1 MPLPRPSLLPLT
13 GLLALALVAG
23 EAPKPATKTAHGATG
38 KTAPLPA
45 PVKVTSVEGI
55 TEYDLANGLKVLLF
69 PDASKPTTTV
79 NITYLVGS
87 RNESYGETG
96 MAHLLEHLMF
106 KPSRAFSGKDGHPNP
121 VEVLN
126 SVGARFNG
134 STSYDRTNYFV
145 TFPAGDANL
154 DKILDLESDR
164 MVHAN
169 IDGNDLWN
177 PKTQK
182 GEMTVVRNE
191 FEAGENNPIRVTLE
205 RTLSKAFDWQAY
217 GKSTIG
223 ARSDIEHVNIA
234 HLQAFYRT
242 YYQPDNAVLLVAG
255 KFDPARTL
263 AGIQA
268 RFGSIPRPTRTLQ
281 TTYTL
286 DPVQDGER
294 SVVVRRVG
302 DIQAVMAAYKV
313 CAGSDPDSAALQ
325 VLESS
330 MTEAPSGRLYKA
342 LVEAKKAAMVFPFY
356 GDTKEP
362 GFILFAAAVPKDADL
377 ADARATLLKVLED
390 TRDQPFTQAEVDRAK
405 ADLLKQVDLE
415 LNQSDRLG
423 IALSEYIAQGDW
435 RLFFLNRDRVQAVTP
450 AMVDQVAAN
459 YFKASNRTVGE
470 FIPTAKPD
478 RTEIPVEKD
487 VEAMLKGYQG
497 HAQVAQGEA
506 FDATPANIDARTQTF
521 TTASGLKTA
530 LVAKKTRGES
540 VSATLV
546 LRFGTE
552 QTLMDKGAAPGLT
565 ADMLLR
571 GTTRHSR
578 QELKDAFDRLKAQVS
593 VTGGPESARVMITT
607 ERKHFPA
614 AMALVAEMLQTPSF
628 PAPELDTLVK
638 EEVTGL
644 EYQKT
649 EPQFVAAQAMRRHF
663 DARFPKG
670 HPRHVDTVEESLADL
685 KAAKVADLKAFHDA
699 FYGAGGGDL
708 AIVGDVDPAATKQ
721 LVEGLF
727 GTWKAPMAY
736 TRIASPYVPVQPVDE
751 KLETPDK
758 ANAVYFSG
766 LTMPLADA
774 DPDYPA
780 LLLGN
785 YMLGGG
791 ALRSRL
797 ADRIRQKEGLSY
809 GVGSHFSAE
818 AQDAYAIWN
827 AFAIYNPAN
836 LAKLE
841 AAFKEEIALV
851 LDKGFTDQELKDA
864 KTAWLQ
870 AQASS
875 RAQDRELAGR
885 LASNLH
891 LDRTMAWQ
899 ADLERKVQAL
909 TGDQI
914 LAALHKHFDPT
925 KISVFVAG
933 DFAKAD
939 KK

>member
-1 MPLPRPSLLPLT
+1 MPFHRRFVWPLG
-13 GLLALALVAG
+13 GLLAMALVAG
-23 EAPKPATKTAHGATG
+23 EAPALRTAPAAK
-38 KTAPLPA
+38 PLPA
-45 PVKVTSVEGI
+45 PVKVASVEGI

-79 NITYLVGS
+79 NVTYLVGS

-106 KPSRAFSGKDGHPNP
+106 KPSRTFSGKDGHPNP
-121 VEVLN
+121 VAVLN

-177 PKTQK
+177 PKTQT

-191 FEAGENNPIRVTLE
+191 FEMGENSPIRVTLD

-234 HLQAFYRT
+234 HLQAFYHT
-242 YYQPDNAVLLVAG
+242 YYQPDNAVLLVSG
-255 KFDPARTL
+255 KFDPAKTL
-263 AGIQA
+263 AKIQA
-268 RFGSIPRPTRTLQ
+268 RFGAIPRPTRTLQ

-294 SVVVRRVG
+294 SVTVRRVG
-302 DIQAVMAAYKV
+302 DIQAVMAAYKT

-325 VLESS
+325 VLASL

-342 LVEAKKAAMVFPFY
+342 LVEAKQAAQVFPYY
-356 GDTKEP
+356 GETREP
-362 GFILFAAAVPKDADL
+362 GFILFGATVPKDVNL
-377 ADARATLLKVLED
+377 AEAKATLLKVLED
-390 TRDQPFTQAEVDRAK
+390 TKAQPFTQAEVDRAK
-405 ADLLKQVDLE
+405 ASLLKQVDLA

-423 IALSEYIAQGDW
+423 IALSESIAQGDW
-435 RLFFLNRDRVQAVTP
+435 RLFFLDRDRIQAVTP

-470 FIPTAKPD
+470 FIPTAHPD
-478 RTEIPVEKD
+478 RTVIPPVKD

-497 HAQVAQGEA
+497 KAAVAQGEA
-506 FDATPANIDARTQTF
+506 FDASPANIDARTRTF
-521 TTASGLKTA
+521 TTAAGLKVA
-530 LVAKKTRGES
+530 LLAKKTRGEM
-540 VSATLV
+540 VTATLV
-546 LRFGTE
+546 LDLGSA
-552 QTLMDKGAAPGLT
+552 QSLMDKGAAPEL
-565 ADMLLR
+565 AAAMLLR
-571 GTTRHSR
+571 GTTLHSR
-578 QELKDAFDRLKAQVS
+578 QELKDAFDQLKAQVFVMGGAES
-593 VTGGPESARVMITT
+593 VRVMITA
-607 ERKHFPA
+607 ERTSFPDV
-614 AMALVAEMLQTPSF
+614 MKLVAEVLQHPAF
-628 PAPELDTLVK
+628 PASELDPLVK
-638 EEVTGL
+638 ERVAGL
-644 EYQKT
+644 EAQKA
-649 EPQFVAAQAMRRHF
+649 EPQFQAVLALRQHFNAQY
-663 DARFPKG
+663 PKG
-670 HPRHVDTVEESLADL
+670 HPRHVDSVDESLAELKAVKAEDL
-685 KAAKVADLKAFHDA
+685 KRFHDA
-699 FYGAGGGDL
+699 FYGAGAGEM
-708 AIVGDVDPAATKQ
+708 AIVGDVDPTATQ
-721 LVEGLF
+721 SLVEHLF
-727 GTWKAPMAY
+727 GTWKAPEAY
-736 TRIASPYVPVQPVDE
+736 ARIPHAYVPVKPVEE

-758 ANAVYFSG
+758 ANAVYMSG
-766 LTMPLADA
+766 LVLPLKDT

-791 ALRSRL
+791 SLHSRL
-797 ADRIRQKEGLSY
+797 ANRIRQKEGLSY
-809 GVGSHFSAE
+809 GVGSQFTANPE
-818 AQDAYAIWN
+818 DAYAVWN
-827 AFAIYNPAN
+827 GFAIYNPAN

-841 AAFKEEIALV
+841 TAFKEEIAQV
-851 LDKGFTDQELKDA
+851 LDKGFLSQEIQGA

-885 LASNLH
+885 LANNLY
-891 LDRTMAWQ
+891 LGRTMAWQ

-909 TGDQI
+909 TSDQI
-914 LAALHKHFDPT
+914 LAALRTHVDPAQ
-925 KISVFVAG
+925 ISVFVAG
-933 DFAKAD
+933 DFAKAGQ
-939 KK
+939 K

>member
-1 MPLPRPSLLPLT
+1 MPLSRRYILPLS

-23 EAPKPATKTAHGATG
+23 EAPKHAPRTAHA
-38 KTAPLPA
+38 APAAKALPA

-79 NITYLVGS
+79 NVTYLVGS
-87 RNESYGETG
+87 RNENYGETG

-106 KPSRAFSGKDGHPNP
+106 KPSRKFSGKDGHPNP

-191 FEAGENNPIRVTLE
+191 FEMGENNPINVTLE
-205 RTLSKAFDWQAY
+205 RTLAKAFDWQNY

-223 ARSDIEHVNIA
+223 ARSDIEHVNIER
-234 HLQAFYRT
+234 LQAFYHT

-255 KFDPARTL
+255 KFEPAKTL
-263 AGIQA
+263 AEINA
-268 RFGSIPRPTRTLQ
+268 RFGAIPRPTRTIQ

-294 SVVVRRVG
+294 SVTVRRVG
-302 DIQAVMAAYKV
+302 DIQAVLAAYKV
-313 CAGSDPDSAALQ
+313 SAGSDPDGAALN
-325 VLESS
+325 VLSHI
-330 MTEAPSGRLYKA
+330 MTDAPSGRLYKA
-342 LVEAKKAAMVFPFY
+342 LVEAKKAAMVFPYY
-356 GDTKEP
+356 GETKEP
-362 GFILFAAAVPKDADL
+362 GFLLFGAAVPKDANL
-377 ADARATLLKVLED
+377 ADARGTMLKVLED
-390 TRDQPFTQAEVDRAK
+390 TKTEPFTAQEVDRAK
-405 ADLLKQVDLE
+405 ASLLKNFDLVM
-415 LNQSDRLG
+415 NQSDRLG
-423 IALSEYIAQGDW
+423 ITLSEYIAQGDW
-435 RLFFLNRDRVQAVTP
+435 RLFFLDRDRIKAVTP
-450 AMVDQVAAN
+450 AQVDAVAAN
-459 YFKASNRTVGE
+459 YLKESNRTVGE

-478 RTEIPVEKD
+478 RTAIPAVKD

-497 HAQVAQGEA
+497 QAVVAQGEA

-530 LVAKKTRGES
+530 ILAKKTRGES
-540 VSATLV
+540 VSATLT
-546 LRFGTE
+546 LHLGSE
-552 QTLMDKGAAPGLT
+552 QALMGKGAAPELT
-565 ADMLLR
+565 GAMLMR
-571 GTTRHSR
+571 GTTKHTR
-578 QELKDAFDRLKAQVS
+578 QELKDAFDRLKAQVM
-593 VTGGPESARVMITT
+593 VMGDAENARVMITT
-607 ERKHFPA
+607 ERKHFPEV
-614 AMALVAEMLQTPSF
+614 MQLVAEVLQHPAF
-628 PAPELDTLVK
+628 PASELETLVK
-638 EEVTGL
+638 EQVTGL
-644 EYQKT
+644 EYQKA
-649 EPQFVAAQAMRRHF
+649 EPQFQATQAFMQHF
-663 DARFPKG
+663 NAKYPKG
-670 HPRHVDTVEESLADL
+670 HPRHVDNVDDSLAEL

-699 FYGAGGGDL
+699 FYGAGAGDL

-721 LVEGLF
+721 LVSELF
-727 GTWKAPMAY
+727 GAWKAPVAF
-736 TRIASPYVPVQPVDE
+736 TRMPVAYVPVKPVE
-751 KLETPDK
+751 VKLETPDK
-758 ANAVYFSG
+758 ANAFYVSG
-766 LTMPLADA
+766 LAMPLADT

-797 ADRIRQKEGLSY
+797 ADRIRQKDGLSY
-809 GVGSHFSAE
+809 GVGSQFSAQS
-818 AQDAYAIWN
+818 QDSMAMWN

-836 LAKLE
+836 LAKLQV
-841 AAFKEEIALV
+841 AFTEEIARA
-851 LDKGFTDQELKDA
+851 LDKGFTEQEIKDA
-864 KTAWLQ
+864 KAAWLQ
-870 AQASS
+870 GQASS

-885 LASNLH
+885 LASNLY
-891 LDRTMAWQ
+891 LGRTMAWQ

-909 TGDQI
+909 TNDQI
-914 LAALHKHFDPT
+914 LAALHKHFDPS

>member
-1 MPLPRPSLLPLT
+1 MPLSRRYALPLS

-23 EAPKPATKTAHGATG
+23 EAPKHAPRTAHA
-38 KTAPLPA
+38 APAAKALPA

-87 RNESYGETG
+87 RNETYGETG

-106 KPSRAFSGKDGHPNP
+106 KPSRKFSGKDGHPNP

-169 IDGNDLWN
+169 IDGRDLWD
-177 PKTQK
+177 PVAKK

-191 FEAGENNPIRVTLE
+191 FEMGENNPINVTLE
-205 RTLSKAFDWQAY
+205 RTLAKAFDWQNY

-223 ARSDIEHVNIA
+223 ARSDIEHVNIER
-234 HLQAFYRT
+234 LQAFYRT

-255 KFDPARTL
+255 KFEPAKTL
-263 AGIQA
+263 AKINDL
-268 RFGSIPRPTRTLQ
+268 FGAIPRPTRTIQ

-294 SVVVRRVG
+294 SVTVRRVG
-302 DIQAVMAAYKV
+302 DIQAVLAAYKV
-313 CAGSDPDSAALQ
+313 SAGSDPDGAALD
-325 VLESS
+325 VLSHI
-330 MTEAPSGRLYKA
+330 MTDAPSGRLYKA
-342 LVEAKKAAMVFPFY
+342 LVEAKKAAMVFPYY
-356 GDTKEP
+356 GETKEP
-362 GFILFAAAVPKDADL
+362 GFLLFGAAVPKDANL
-377 ADARATLLKVLED
+377 AEARGTMLKVLED
-390 TRDQPFTQAEVDRAK
+390 TKAQPFTQQEVDRAK
-405 ADLLKQVDLE
+405 AALLKNFDLVM
-415 LNQSDRLG
+415 NQSDRLG
-423 IALSEYIAQGDW
+423 ISLSEYIAQGDW
-435 RLFFLNRDRVQAVTP
+435 RLFFLNRDRVKAVTP
-450 AMVDQVAAN
+450 AQVDAVAAN
-459 YFKASNRTVGE
+459 YLKESNRTVGE

-478 RTEIPVEKD
+478 RTEIPAVKD

-497 HAQVAQGEA
+497 QAVVAQGEA

-530 LVAKKTRGES
+530 ILAKKTRGET

-546 LRFGTE
+546 LHLGSE
-552 QTLMDKGAAPGLT
+552 QALMGKGAAPELT
-565 ADMLLR
+565 GAMLMR
-571 GTTRHSR
+571 GTTKHTR
-578 QELKDAFDRLKAQVS
+578 QELKDAFDKLKAQVF
-593 VTGGPESARVMITT
+593 VMGDAENARVMITT
-607 ERKHFPA
+607 ERKAFPEV
-614 AMALVAEMLQTPSF
+614 MQLVAEVLQHPAF
-628 PAPELDTLVK
+628 PASELETLVK
-638 EEVTGL
+638 EQVTGL
-644 EYQKT
+644 EYQKS
-649 EPQFVAAQAMRRHF
+649 EPQFQATQALRQHF
-663 DARFPKG
+663 DAQYPKG
-670 HPRHVDTVEESLADL
+670 HPRHADNVDESLADL
-685 KAAKVADLKAFHDA
+685 KAAKVEDLKAFHDA
-699 FYGAGGGDL
+699 FYGAGAGDL

-721 LVEGLF
+721 LVEELF
-727 GTWKAPMAY
+727 GAWKAPVAFA
-736 TRIASPYVPVQPVDE
+736 RIPSAYVPVKPVEE

-758 ANAVYFSG
+758 ANAFYVSG
-766 LTMPLADA
+766 LTMPLADT

-797 ADRIRQKEGLSY
+797 ADRIRQKDGLSY
-809 GVGSHFSAE
+809 GVGSQLSAQS
-818 AQDAYAIWN
+818 QDAKATWN

-841 AAFKEEIALV
+841 VAFKEEIARA
-851 LDKGFTDQELKDA
+851 LDKGFTEQEIQDA

-870 AQASS
+870 GQASS

-885 LASNLH
+885 LASNLY
-891 LDRTMAWQ
+891 LGRTMAWQ

-909 TGDQI
+909 TNDQI
-914 LAALHKHFDPT
+914 LAALHKHFDPS

>member
-1 MPLPRPSLLPLT
+1 MPLSRRYALPLS
-13 GLLALALVAG
+13 GILALALVAG
-23 EAPKPATKTAHGATG
+23 EAPKHAPRTAHA
-38 KTAPLPA
+38 APAAKALPA
-45 PVKVTSVEGI
+45 PVKVTAVEGI

-87 RNESYGETG
+87 RNENYGETG

-106 KPSRAFSGKDGHPNP
+106 KPSRKFSGKDGHPNP

-169 IDGNDLWN
+169 IDGRDLWD
-177 PKTQK
+177 PATQK

-191 FEAGENNPIRVTLE
+191 FEMGENNPINVTLE
-205 RTLSKAFDWQAY
+205 RTLAKAFDWQAY

-223 ARSDIEHVNIA
+223 ARSDIEHVNIER
-234 HLQAFYRT
+234 LQAFYHT

-263 AGIQA
+263 AEINA
-268 RFGSIPRPTRTLQ
+268 RFGAIPRPTRTIQ

-294 SVVVRRVG
+294 SVTVRRVG

-313 CAGSDPDSAALQ
+313 SAGSDPDGAALDA
-325 VLESS
+325 LSHI
-330 MTEAPSGRLYKA
+330 MTDAPSGRLYKA
-342 LVEAKKAAMVFPFY
+342 LVEAKKAAMVFPY
-356 GDTKEP
+356 YAETKEP
-362 GFILFAAAVPKDADL
+362 GFLLFGAAVPKEANL

-390 TRDQPFTQAEVDRAK
+390 TKDQPFTQAEVDRAK
-405 ADLLKQVDLE
+405 AALLKSFDLVMNE
-415 LNQSDRLG
+415 SDRLG
-423 IALSEYIAQGDW
+423 ITLSEYIAQGDW
-435 RLFFLNRDRVQAVTP
+435 RLFFLNRDRIKAVTP
-450 AMVDQVAAN
+450 AQVDAVAAN
-459 YFKASNRTVGE
+459 YLKESNRTVGE

-478 RTEIPVEKD
+478 RTVIPPVKD

-497 HAQVAQGEA
+497 QATVAQGEA

-521 TTASGLKTA
+521 TTASGMKTA
-530 LVAKKTRGES
+530 ILAKKTRGET
-540 VSATLV
+540 VSATL
-546 LRFGTE
+546 LLHLGSE
-552 QTLMDKGAAPGLT
+552 QALMGKGAAPELT
-565 ADMLLR
+565 SAMLMR
-571 GTTRHSR
+571 GTTQHTR
-578 QELKDAFDRLKAQVS
+578 QELKDAFDKLKAQVM
-593 VTGGPESARVMITT
+593 VMGDAENARVMITT
-607 ERKHFPA
+607 ERKAFPEVLRLVAEVLQHPAFPA
-614 AMALVAEMLQTPSF
+614 A
-628 PAPELDTLVK
+628 ELDTLVK
-638 EEVTGL
+638 EQVTGL
-644 EYQKT
+644 EYQKA
-649 EPQFVAAQAMRRHF
+649 EPQFQATQALRQHF
-663 DARFPKG
+663 DAQYPKG
-670 HPRHVDTVEESLADL
+670 HPRHADNVDESLAEL
-685 KAAKVADLKAFHDA
+685 KAAKVEDLKAFHDA
-699 FYGAGGGDL
+699 FYGAGAGDL

-721 LVEGLF
+721 LVNELF
-727 GTWKAPMAY
+727 GSWKAPMAF
-736 TRIASPYVPVQPVDE
+736 TRIPSPYADVKPVEV

-758 ANAVYFSG
+758 ANAFYVSG
-766 LTMPLADA
+766 LAMPLADT

-809 GVGSHFSAE
+809 GVGSQFNARP
-818 AQDAYAIWN
+818 QDASAMWN

-836 LAKLE
+836 LTKLE
-841 AAFKEEIALV
+841 AAFKEEIARA
-851 LDKGFTDQELKDA
+851 LDKGFTDQEIKDA

-870 AQASS
+870 GQASS

-885 LASNLH
+885 LASNLY
-891 LDRTMAWQ
+891 LGRTLAWQ
-899 ADLERKVQAL
+899 ADLEHKVQAL
-909 TGDQI
+909 TNDQI
-914 LAALHKHFDPT
+914 LAALRKHFDPS

-933 DFAKAD
+933 DFAKAE

>member
-1 MPLPRPSLLPLT
+1 MPFSRRLIWPLG
-13 GLLALALVAG
+13 GLLAMALVAG
-23 EAPKPATKTAHGATG
+23 EAPKPAVR
-38 KTAPLPA
+38 TAPAAKALAA

-106 KPSRAFSGKDGHPNP
+106 KPSRKFSGKDGHPNP

-177 PKTQK
+177 PKTQT

-191 FEAGENNPIRVTLE
+191 FEMGENSPIEVTLE
-205 RTLSKAFDWQAY
+205 RTLAKAFDWQAY

-223 ARSDIEHVNIA
+223 ARSDIEHVDIA

-255 KFDPARTL
+255 KFDPAATL
-263 AGIQA
+263 AKIQA
-268 RFGSIPRPTRTLQ
+268 RFGVIPRPARTLQ

-294 SVVVRRVG
+294 TVTVRRVG
-302 DIQAVMAAYKV
+302 DIQAVMAAYKT

-325 VLESS
+325 VLASL

-342 LVEAKKAAMVFPFY
+342 LVESKQAAQVFPYY
-356 GDTKEP
+356 GETREP
-362 GFILFAAAVPKDADL
+362 GFILFGATVPKDVNLTEAKT
-377 ADARATLLKVLED
+377 TLLKVLED
-390 TRDQPFTQAEVDRAK
+390 TKAQPFTQAEVDRAK
-405 ADLLKQVDLE
+405 ASLLKQVDLA

-423 IALSEYIAQGDW
+423 IALSESIAQGDW
-435 RLFFLNRDRVQAVTP
+435 RLFFLDRDRIQAVTP
-450 AMVDQVAAN
+450 AQVDQVAAN
-459 YFKASNRTVGE
+459 YFKESNRTVGE
-470 FIPTAKPD
+470 FIPTIHPD
-478 RTEIPVEKD
+478 RTAIPPVKD

-497 HAQVAQGEA
+497 KAVVAQGEA
-506 FDATPANIDARTQTF
+506 FDASPANIDARTQTF
-521 TTASGLKTA
+521 TTAAGLKVA
-530 LVAKKTRGES
+530 LLPKKTRGEM
-540 VSATLV
+540 VTATLV
-546 LRFGTE
+546 LDLGSAKS
-552 QTLMDKGAAPGLT
+552 LMDKGAAPELT
-565 ADMLLR
+565 AAMLLR
-571 GTTRHSR
+571 GTTLHTR
-578 QELKDAFDRLKAQVS
+578 QELKDALDQLKAQVFVMGGAES
-593 VTGGPESARVMITT
+593 VRVMITA
-607 ERKHFPA
+607 ERNTFPDVLK
-614 AMALVAEMLQTPSF
+614 LVAEALQHPAF
-628 PAPELDTLVK
+628 PASELDPLVK
-638 EEVTGL
+638 ERVAGL
-644 EYQKT
+644 EAQKA
-649 EPQFVAAQAMRRHF
+649 EPQFQAVQALRQHFNAQY
-663 DARFPKG
+663 PKG
-670 HPRHVDTVEESLADL
+670 HPRHVDSVDESLAEL
-685 KAAKVADLKAFHDA
+685 KAAKAEDLKRFHDA
-699 FYGAGGGDL
+699 FYGAGAGEL
-708 AIVGDVDPAATKQ
+708 AIVGDVDPAATQ
-721 LVEGLF
+721 SLVEHLF
-727 GTWKAPMAY
+727 GTWKAPEAY
-736 TRIASPYVPVQPVDE
+736 ARIPHAYVPVKPVEE

-758 ANAVYFSG
+758 ANAVYMSG
-766 LTMPLADA
+766 LVLPLKDT

-791 ALRSRL
+791 ALHSRL
-797 ADRIRQKEGLSY
+797 ANRIRQKEGLSY
-809 GVGSHFSAE
+809 GVG
-818 AQDAYAIWN
+818 AQFTANPEDAYAVWN
-827 AFAIYNPAN
+827 GFAIYNPAN

-851 LDKGFTDQELKDA
+851 LDKGFLSQEIQDA
-864 KTAWLQ
+864 KAAWLQ

-885 LASNLH
+885 LANNLY
-891 LDRTMAWQ
+891 LGRTMAWQ
-899 ADLERKVQAL
+899 ADLERKVLAL
-909 TGDQI
+909 TNDQI
-914 LAALHKHFDPT
+914 LAALRKHFDPAQ
-925 KISVFVAG
+925 ISVFVAG
-933 DFAKAD
+933 DFAKAGQ
-939 KK
+939 K

>member
-1 MPLPRPSLLPLT
+1 MPLSRRYALPLS

-23 EAPKPATKTAHGATG
+23 EAPKHAPRTAHA
-38 KTAPLPA
+38 APAAKALPA

-87 RNESYGETG
+87 RNENYGETG

-106 KPSRAFSGKDGHPNP
+106 KPSRKFSGKDGHPNP

-169 IDGNDLWN
+169 IDGRDLWD
-177 PKTQK
+177 PVAKK

-191 FEAGENNPIRVTLE
+191 FEMGENNPINVTLE
-205 RTLSKAFDWQAY
+205 RTLAKAFDWQNY

-223 ARSDIEHVNIA
+223 ARSDIEHVNIER
-234 HLQAFYRT
+234 LQAFYRT

-255 KFDPARTL
+255 KFEPAKTL
-263 AGIQA
+263 AKINDL
-268 RFGSIPRPTRTLQ
+268 FGAIPRPTRTIQ

-294 SVVVRRVG
+294 SVTVRRVG
-302 DIQAVMAAYKV
+302 DIQAVLAAYKV
-313 CAGSDPDSAALQ
+313 SAGSDPDGAALD
-325 VLESS
+325 VLSHI
-330 MTEAPSGRLYKA
+330 MTDAPSGRLYKA
-342 LVEAKKAAMVFPFY
+342 LVEAKKAAMVFPYY
-356 GDTKEP
+356 GETKEP
-362 GFILFAAAVPKDADL
+362 GFLLFGAAVPKDANL
-377 ADARATLLKVLED
+377 AEARGTMLKVLED
-390 TRDQPFTQAEVDRAK
+390 TKAQPFTQQEVDRAK
-405 ADLLKQVDLE
+405 AALLKNFDLVM
-415 LNQSDRLG
+415 NQSDRLG
-423 IALSEYIAQGDW
+423 ISLSEYIAQGDW
-435 RLFFLNRDRVQAVTP
+435 RLFFLNRDRVKAVTP
-450 AMVDQVAAN
+450 AQVDAVAAN
-459 YFKASNRTVGE
+459 YLKESNRTVGE

-478 RTEIPVEKD
+478 RTEIPAVKD

-497 HAQVAQGEA
+497 QAVVAQGEA

-530 LVAKKTRGES
+530 ILAKKTRGET

-546 LRFGTE
+546 LHLGSE
-552 QTLMDKGAAPGLT
+552 QALMGKGAAPELT
-565 ADMLLR
+565 GAMLMR
-571 GTTRHSR
+571 GTTKHTR
-578 QELKDAFDRLKAQVS
+578 QELKDAFDKLKAQVF
-593 VTGGPESARVMITT
+593 VMGDAENARVMITT
-607 ERKHFPA
+607 ERKAFPEV
-614 AMALVAEMLQTPSF
+614 MQLVAEVLQHPAF
-628 PAPELDTLVK
+628 PASELETLVK
-638 EEVTGL
+638 EQVTGL
-644 EYQKT
+644 EYQKS
-649 EPQFVAAQAMRRHF
+649 EPQFQATQALRQHF
-663 DARFPKG
+663 DAQYPKG
-670 HPRHVDTVEESLADL
+670 HPRHADNVDESLADL
-685 KAAKVADLKAFHDA
+685 KAAKVEDLKAFHDA
-699 FYGAGGGDL
+699 FYGAGAGDL

-721 LVEGLF
+721 LVEELF
-727 GTWKAPMAY
+727 GAWKAPVAFA
-736 TRIASPYVPVQPVDE
+736 RIPSAYVPVKPVEE

-758 ANAVYFSG
+758 ANAFYVSG
-766 LTMPLADA
+766 LTMPLADT

-797 ADRIRQKEGLSY
+797 ADRIRQKDGLSY
-809 GVGSHFSAE
+809 GVGSQLSAQS
-818 AQDAYAIWN
+818 QDAKATWN

-841 AAFKEEIALV
+841 VAFKEEIARA
-851 LDKGFTDQELKDA
+851 LDKGFTEQEIQDA

-870 AQASS
+870 GQASS

-885 LASNLH
+885 LASNLY
-891 LDRTMAWQ
+891 LGRTMAWQ

-909 TGDQI
+909 TNDQI
-914 LAALHKHFDPT
+914 LAALHRHFDPT